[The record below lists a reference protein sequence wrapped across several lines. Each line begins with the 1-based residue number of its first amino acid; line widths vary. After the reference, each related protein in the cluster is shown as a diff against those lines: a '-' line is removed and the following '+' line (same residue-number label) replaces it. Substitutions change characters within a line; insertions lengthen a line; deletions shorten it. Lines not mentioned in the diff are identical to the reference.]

1 MSIKTCTFLLLTGV
15 ILAGLGCS
23 YTNRGPKMISLT
35 VTPADA
41 SVIVNGI
48 EYHHVSPQFIEVTSS
63 RLLLITAYKPG
74 YRETNYVVNNQ
85 LSAVGKIDACGSI
98 LLFPFFGLF
107 SDGAWELKETNIRI
121 TLEPLADPA
130 ALTLQQQETIEAKR
144 RADAEFR
151 EQASAQGPPPSRVK
165 DEELKKKAEIP
176 PPPKA
181 ETIEVQAPAETIE
194 VQAPVE
200 TEAPTAEINAAPAA
214 PEIKVPELK
223 GEIQPPV
230 LKIPET
236 GSLNTE
242 SSPATENSPAAAN

>member
-1 MSIKTCTFLLLTGV
+1 MSIKNLYLFLLTGV

-23 YTNRGPKMISLT
+23 YTNRGPKMISLII
-35 VTPADA
+35 TPADA
-41 SVIVNGI
+41 NVIVNGI

-85 LSAVGKIDACGSI
+85 LSSVGKIDAFGSI

-121 TLEPLADPA
+121 SLEPLVDPA

-151 EQASAQGPPPSRVK
+151 EQASSQGPPPSREK

-181 ETIEVQAPAETIE
+181 EAIEIQAPAET
-194 VQAPVE
+194 
-200 TEAPTAEINAAPAA
+200 EAPAAEINADPE
-214 PEIKVPELK
+214 PEIKVPELE

-236 GSLNTE
+236 NSPNTE
-242 SSPATENSPAAAN
+242 SSPAAAN